1 MSSLRIPVMAD
12 GLPASLLEMLGP
24 EIEILEWDDTP
35 SSAALTRAVAFI
47 TYGHPRVDGPL
58 MDRAPHLKMISNH
71 GVGVDHIDCAAA
83 KARGI
88 RVGNTPGCLD
98 AATADMTMALLLAAA
113 RNVVAGDKF
122 ARSAAF
128 THYDP
133 SFMIG
138 YEVSGS
144 TLGIVGL
151 GRIGKQVAKRARAF
165 DMKILYHNRRRDEVA
180 EQELG
185 VTYAPLDELLA
196 ASDFVTLN
204 CPLTAETTNLIGR
217 RELGLM
223 KSTGILVNV
232 ARGGVVDHDA
242 LLAALKSKRIAAA
255 ALDVTAPEPLPRDHP
270 LLALENII
278 IAPHLGSASNRTR
291 RRMQEMTVENLN
303 AALQGQSLPWPVV

>member
-1 MSSLRIPVMAD
+1 MTNERTSVMAD
-12 GLPASLLEMLGP
+12 GLPPSLIEMLGP
-24 EIEILEWDDTP
+24 DIEILDWDDSP
-35 SSAALTRAVAFI
+35 SSSALTRAVAFI

-58 MDRAPHLKMISNH
+58 MDRAPRLKLVSNH

-88 RVGNTPGCLD
+88 AVGNTPGCLD

-113 RNVVAGDKF
+113 RNVVSGDKY
-122 ARSAAF
+122 ARSPEF

-133 SFMIG
+133 SFLIG
-138 YEVSGS
+138 YEVTGS

-165 DMKILYHNRRRDEVA
+165 DMRILYHNRRRDEAA
-180 EQELG
+180 ERELG
-185 VTYAPLDELLA
+185 VTYASLDDLLRD
-196 ASDFVTLN
+196 SDFVTLN
-204 CPLTAETTNLIGR
+204 CPLTTETTNLIGR
-217 RELGLM
+217 RELALM
-223 KSTGILVNV
+223 KPTGILINV
-232 ARGGVVDHDA
+232 ARGAVVDHDA

-270 LLALENII
+270 LLELDNLV

-291 RRMQEMTVENLN
+291 HRMQEMTAENLK
-303 AALQGQSLPWPVV
+303 AGLRGDPLPWRVV